1 MKAQPLINPE
11 HYRST
16 QTMDAAVRE
25 CGKDKLK
32 WDVAQKNPH
41 IICKPAHM
49 FIRGVTEYLFRIASP
64 GMEEVSTYLELH
76 DRLERAMTSSV
87 ILDSFKPTI
96 GRFILY
102 LWTLRKLIQTVD
114 HSWVKKSTP
123 IEFDLN
129 IDFDHVPLDWSHFS
143 IEWHWVIFFLGLSEA
158 LDESNLDQIPS
169 IIIGKNKNEV
179 KKHPLW
185 KETHKHF
192 CQISDKLPF
201 RLKYTWVD
209 GNSHIIN
216 VKSQGDKLYQRLI
229 GLLAVYEWEIN
240 LFMKKISEI
249 WLKMRSTEKLEGTD
263 IDEPFRTSIKWQPA
277 RWPKEFIE
285 DKKLHTTAMKAV
297 KIGDWKD
304 PEFRE
309 FAKVTEKNIEKLF
322 KRAAGYGPGNIGR
335 VENITPEDIKHEI
348 KLLRP
353 DFLRILEVAWPINDI
368 RKQKDSIK
376 NLALDKITPKHI
388 NFNWK
393 KVKQNDRL
401 DFLSKIC
408 AEYLLDK
415 TGQSYNLKSLRNV
428 IKGTIKG

>member
-1 MKAQPLINPE
+1 
-11 HYRST
+11 
-16 QTMDAAVRE
+16 
-25 CGKDKLK
+25 
-32 WDVAQKNPH
+32 
-41 IICKPAHM
+41 
-49 FIRGVTEYLFRIASP
+49 
-64 GMEEVSTYLELH
+64 
-76 DRLERAMTSSV
+76 
-87 ILDSFKPTI
+87 
-96 GRFILY
+96 
-102 LWTLRKLIQTVD
+102 
-114 HSWVKKSTP
+114 
-123 IEFDLN
+123 
-129 IDFDHVPLDWSHFS
+129 
-143 IEWHWVIFFLGLSEA
+143 
-158 LDESNLDQIPS
+158 
-169 IIIGKNKNEV
+169 
-179 KKHPLW
+179 
-185 KETHKHF
+185 
-192 CQISDKLPF
+192 
-201 RLKYTWVD
+201 LKYTWVD
-209 GNSHIIN
+209 GNSHIIK